1 MSDPAMIA
9 AAVTLF
15 GGFAVF
21 ARSAATAEAA
31 IAGLIPA
38 APKRRRAP
46 LSRLDDRTRI
56 LAIASLGLVA
66 GAVVAG
72 PVGAIAGAVVGP
84 AARFGIRRRRRK
96 RKAEQL
102 EADLADAVT
111 AIAAALR
118 AGLSLPQSI
127 AYAAGEI
134 VEPLAGTLS
143 QVASRSA
150 LGERLDDALHRWADE
165 VGGDDARLLVGVLSL
180 HRRTGGDLPHVLDRV
195 AVTLRDRQAAAR
207 EVRALTAQ
215 ARLSGGI
222 LGALPVAF
230 FLFLLVTSR
239 DDVRAAFH
247 SSAGLAAVLLGLVLE
262 GAAFVWIRRLLR
274 VT

>member
-9 AAVTLF
+9 SAVALC

-21 ARSAATAEAA
+21 ARSASAAEAA
-31 IAGLIPA
+31 VAALIPTTPA
-38 APKRRRAP
+38 RRRLAF
-46 LSRLDDRTRI
+46 STLDDRTWI
-56 LAIASLGLVA
+56 AAIAVLGLVA
-66 GAVVAG
+66 GAAVAG
-72 PVGAIAGAVVGP
+72 LAGAVAGTIVGP
-84 AARFGIRRRRRK
+84 AARFVLRRRRRM
-96 RKAEQL
+96 RRAEQL
-102 EADLADAVT
+102 EEDLADAVT
-111 AIAAALR
+111 AIAAAMR

-134 VEPLAGTLS
+134 EQPLADTLTRAANRSVLGEPLDDVLS
-143 QVASRSA
+143 
-150 LGERLDDALHRWADE
+150 RWADE

-195 AVTLRDRQAAAR
+195 AATLRERQAAAR

-222 LGALPVAF
+222 LGMLPVAF

-247 SSAGLAAVLLGLVLE
+247 TSAGLAAVLLGLAME
-262 GAAFVWIRRLLR
+262 GGAFLWIRRLLR

>member
-9 AAVTLF
+9 AAVTLC
-15 GGFAVF
+15 GGFAVL
-21 ARSAATAEAA
+21 ARSVAIAEAA
-31 IAGLIPA
+31 IGNVIPA
-38 APKRRRAP
+38 APLRRGSP
-46 LSRLDDRTRI
+46 SSRLDDRARVM
-56 LAIASLGLVA
+56 AIASLGLLA

-72 PVGAIAGAVVGP
+72 PVGAIAGAVIGP
-84 AARFGIRRRRRK
+84 AARFAVRRRRRK
-96 RKAEQL
+96 RRAEQL

-111 AIAAALR
+111 AIAAATR

-127 AYAAGEI
+127 AYAAEEI
-134 VEPLAGTLS
+134 EEPLAGTL
-143 QVASRSA
+143 ARAANRSA
-150 LGERLDDALHRWADE
+150 LGERLDDALYRWADE

-180 HRRTGGDLPHVLDRV
+180 HRRTGGDLPNVLDRV
-195 AVTLRDRQAAAR
+195 AATLRDRQAAAQ

-247 SSAGLAAVLLGLVLE
+247 TSAGLAAALLGLVME
-262 GAAFVWIRRLLR
+262 GVAFLWIRRLLR